1 MNTQIA
7 IYLSALITALCL
19 GGCLHAPTPASPPTG
34 DASLL
39 TRAEQLFKEG
49 RTSDALIEC
58 VNLTRQA
65 PDTPGLDALRRRI
78 VEAELARRENSNAD
92 TLRTSEQAMNSE
104 AKGKALLPDTYGLTR
119 TVTNEAGSLRTP
131 QTALQK
137 TLQQPV
143 TMHLKNADLGA
154 IIEAIGRAQHINMVA
169 DKDVGTGRT
178 VNVEMDNVPLNEML
192 DYVARNLGVEFY
204 LGRDVVWVTSANQ
217 ASTVP
222 LETRI
227 YKLKH
232 GMQFHAGD
240 WDNAGQ
246 ETTSNRTARRVEN
259 QDSRGLPGLTD
270 NATELSVRNTSMEDV
285 IRRFVPTVHGAD
297 IQFERNMH
305 LLIVRNT
312 RANLA
317 LIEDLVAA
325 LDAVPPQV
333 LIEARFV
340 TTRVSDLR
348 ELGIDWILNSS
359 YGLIREQGRR
369 SYTQIGNGSSAR
381 YSPYGFDDKGTFPL
395 GPQGSFGA
403 NRSSSVN
410 PPTASQGMNLTYRG
424 VLTEPLFEAV
434 LHALDISGKGRTL
447 SVPRVTTVNNTP
459 AKLRNGQDLLYFDEF
474 QAQVF
479 ATYDPVSR
487 VTQNTAAL
495 IPRGKPVKEEL
506 GITLLAVPS
515 VGADLKDINL
525 MLMPTIS
532 QEAGWTD
539 YQNVSTNETRI
550 GQVVAKLPR
559 IVRQEVQTKVIVQS
573 GETVVMGGLISSV
586 KQTTL
591 HKIPFLS
598 DLPLIGK
605 LFTRLDETEENE
617 NLLIFVTASVV
628 SERGETLVAKPPL

>member
-1 MNTQIA
+1 MSCKTVISLA
-7 IYLSALITALCL
+7 ALGATLCL
-19 GGCLHAPTPASPPTG
+19 GGCLHTPTAQTNRSTPSTEVSPLAT
-34 DASLL
+34 SERLF
-39 TRAEQLFKEG
+39 AEGK
-49 RTSDALIEC
+49 TSEALIEC
-58 VNLTRQA
+58 VNLTRRT

-78 VEAELARRENSNAD
+78 IEAELSHRQRNEQAN
-92 TLRTSEQAMNSE
+92 LKTSEQTMTTE
-104 AKGKALLPDTYGLTR
+104 AKGKAILPDTYGIIKAVSGR
-119 TVTNEAGSLRTP
+119 TDSLRTP
-131 QTALQK
+131 QTSLQK
-137 TLQQPV
+137 ALEQPV

-154 IIEAIGRAQHINMVA
+154 IIEAIGRAQHINLVA

-178 VNVEMDNVPLNEML
+178 VNVEMDNVPLSEML

-204 LGRDVVWVTSANQ
+204 LGRDVVWVTSASKG
-217 ASTVP
+217 STVP

-232 GMQFHAGD
+232 GVQFHAGD
-240 WDNAGQ
+240 WTPTPSNGVPRQAAQDN
-246 ETTSNRTARRVEN
+246 
-259 QDSRGLPGLTD
+259 RGLPGLTD
-270 NATELSVRNTSMEDV
+270 DATELSTRSTSMEEV
-285 IRRFVPTVHGAD
+285 IRRFVPPVTGAD

-305 LLIVRNT
+305 LLIVRNS
-312 RANLA
+312 RANLS
-317 LIEDLVAA
+317 LIEDLIAV
-325 LDAVPPQV
+325 LDAVPPQI

-348 ELGIDWILNSS
+348 ELGIDWILKSS
-359 YGLIREQGRR
+359 YGLFSAPGGR
-369 SYTQIGNGSSAR
+369 SYTQIGNGSSAG
-381 YSPYGFDDKGTFPL
+381 STPYGFDDKGTFPL

-403 NRSSSVN
+403 ARDASVN
-410 PPTASQGMNLTYRG
+410 PPTANQGMNLTYRG
-424 VLTEPLFEAV
+424 ILTEPLFEAV

-479 ATYDPVSR
+479 TAYDPYTR
-487 VTQNTAAL
+487 ATQSFAAL
-495 IPRGKPVKEEL
+495 IPKGKPIKEEL

-515 VGADLKDINL
+515 VGADLTAISL

-539 YQNVSTNETRI
+539 YQNVSTNDTKI

-559 IVRQEVQTKVIVQS
+559 IIRQEVQTKVIVQS

-586 KQTTL
+586 KQNTV

-598 DLPLIGK
+598 DIPVIGK

-628 SERGETLVAKPPL
+628 SERGETLVAK